1 MSLSVTPEVAVAPS
15 ALPSRQTEGW
25 ESSQTLQGEA
35 WVEEFGGWEGLG
47 EHERGA
53 PALEGGG
60 AEADYYPGV
69 GVSWRGSRCEPAR
82 GGK

>member
-1 MSLSVTPEVAVAPS
+1 M
-15 ALPSRQTEGW
+15 
-25 ESSQTLQGEA
+25 
-35 WVEEFGGWEGLG
+35 EEFGGWEGLG

-60 AEADYYPGV
+60 GEADYYPGA
-69 GVSWRGSRCEPAR
+69 GVSWGGSRCEPTR